1 MFPDVLS
8 NIDIDTV
15 LNNFSGYIGCFCKDE
30 LKPLKIP
37 KNQTSFAVINAGDR
51 STGGSHWRCYFND
64 PNDEHINYFDP
75 YGVVPDA
82 NTLTFLKK
90 SKKKILYNTSQL
102 QDIESTA
109 CGYYC
114 LYFILSRIQN
124 KPMYDIV
131 MNLKQNGGNE
141 EFIQGFRNKLNN
153 LF

>member
-1 MFPDVLS
+1 MLPDILS
-8 NIDIDTV
+8 NLDIDRV
-15 LNNFSGYIGCFCKDE
+15 LNNFDGYISCVCKDE
-30 LKPLKIP
+30 LTGLTIP
-37 KNQTSFAVINAGDR
+37 KNQISFAVINAGDR
-51 STGGSHWRCYFND
+51 ATGGSHWRGYFND
-64 PNDEHINYFDP
+64 PKDDHIDYFDP
-75 YGVVPDA
+75 YGVVPDVQTLAFLRKA
-82 NTLTFLKK
+82 N
-90 SKKKILYNTSQL
+90 KKILYNTSQL

-141 EFIQGFRNKLNN
+141 KFIQDFRNKLNS